1 MELSNIKFYEVARK
15 RPMGVKKKKWVRNIT
30 KFEEKVKVIKMK
42 AEAINQKLVNYSP
55 PLLLKERDR
64 IKKIKNMRIEEL
76 NDIKAELKRFE
87 KRLNDAIKRIKE
99 DDMVSITGSKE
110 TGAVRRA
117 ALDLKM
123 GLTKIT

>member
-1 MELSNIKFYEVARK
+1 
-15 RPMGVKKKKWVRNIT
+15 
-30 KFEEKVKVIKMK
+30 
-42 AEAINQKLVNYSP
+42 
-55 PLLLKERDR
+55 
-64 IKKIKNMRIEEL
+64 MRIEEL

-123 GLTKIT
+123 ELTKIT